1 MGIPESITHAIE
13 QLPVGESLN
22 STRYGGNVQR
32 VCKLGD
38 AKVKKGK
45 FCTRAKCG
53 SSDSAQEPSV
63 AHQILHLHVFLVLC
77 FLHLA
82 FSLLVF
88 RNAAAL
94 LHKHTVNWRVFSLT
108 WDETTS
114 VRTSL

>member
-63 AHQILHLHVFLVLC
+63 AHQILHKNQVWLIRFCTRTKCGSSDSAPSCFFSFVFLTLSI
-77 FLHLA
+77 L
-82 FSLLVF
+82 SLGF
-88 RNAAAL
+88 QKCSR
-94 LHKHTVNWRVFSLT
+94 TVT
-108 WDETTS
+108 
-114 VRTSL
+114 